1 MNIEDLNQ
9 TKAAIKAQMQQDKQI
24 EDTYAENIAQEL
36 FNLQVTKQRFTLVYR
51 DYLLKQLTPQ
61 RPDLFFLAFIANYNV
76 YFNMLQNIFG
86 GRCVKTDHDG
96 NIWQKGKSLDDFPSD
111 IKVI

>member
-1 MNIEDLNQ
+1 MNINDLSQ
-9 TKAAIKAQMQQDKQI
+9 TMAAIKVQMQQDKQI

-36 FNLQVTKQRFTLVYR
+36 FNLLGKTQNFTLVYR
-51 DYLLKQLTPQ
+51 DYLLKRLPPQ
-61 RPDLFFLAFIANYNV
+61 RPELFFSAFITNYER

-96 NIWQKGKSLDDFPSD
+96 NIWQKGKSLDDFPCD